1 MTDTEY
7 LARRKELEN
16 LIALLDAEHLTDC
29 EFKNGV
35 HIHIDTGW
43 KSKSGVVCGHYIEKA
58 YGSIQYYYHPLKKDG
73 TPAKTVRSTFV
84 GCKLSKL

>member
-29 EFKNGV
+29 DFKNGV

-43 KSKSGVVCGHYIEKA
+43 KARQEWYAVITSRKPMGA
-58 YGSIQYYYHPLKKDG
+58 YSI
-73 TPAKTVRSTFV
+73 TITR
-84 GCKLSKL
+84 

>member
-16 LIALLDAEHLTDC
+16 RITLLDAEHLKDR
-29 EFKNGV
+29 EFLDGV
-35 HIHIDTGW
+35 HIHIDMGW
-43 KSKSGVVCGHYIEKA
+43 KSKTGVICGHYIEKA

-73 TPAKTVRSTFV
+73 TPGKAVRSTFV